1 MKPSDKPLNPFE
13 PTRIDPLDPLDSR
26 SIVWEN
32 QDASVLTCQIIVAAL
47 CMGVLTFA
55 GVTLMRGGFQVVLKP
70 TLTTLIG
77 VFAAVSAIAM
87 SFIVPAIVG
96 NSSASRP
103 SVANEP
109 TTESITKL
117 FSVYQVQL
125 ILGCAFLEGAA
136 FLNVFLYQT
145 SQSILSL
152 ASAAICVALMLVRI
166 PTKSKI
172 QAWIARKLP
181 A

>member
-1 MKPSDKPLNPFE
+1 MNPSDKPLNPFE
-13 PTRIDPLDPLDSR
+13 PTRIDPLESR

-32 QDASVLTCQIIVAAL
+32 QDASVFNCQIIVAAL
-47 CMGVLTFA
+47 CMGVLTFT
-55 GVTLMRGGFQVVLKP
+55 GVALMRDGFQVVLQP

-87 SFIVPAIVG
+87 SFIIPAIV
-96 NSSASRP
+96 SHLSASRL
-103 SVANEP
+103 SSAHHSTDENV
-109 TTESITKL
+109 TKL

-145 SQSILSL
+145 SHTIFSL

-181 A
+181 E

>member
-1 MKPSDKPLNPFE
+1 MNLSDKPLNPFE
-13 PTRIDPLDPLDSR
+13 PTRIDPLESR

-32 QDASVLTCQIIVAAL
+32 QDASVFNCQISGAAL
-47 CMGVLTFA
+47 CMGVLTFT
-55 GVTLMRGGFQVVLKP
+55 GVALMRDGFQVVLQP

-87 SFIVPAIVG
+87 SFIIPAIV
-96 NSSASRP
+96 SHLSASRL
-103 SVANEP
+103 S
-109 TTESITKL
+109 TSESTDENVTKL

-145 SQSILSL
+145 SHTIFSL

-181 A
+181 E